1 MINQR
6 ELTQAEINMLEQYK
20 KDNPLFECAAITI
33 GNEVYYVRNIGYV
46 EYRDILN
53 ELHKKRWLYEAKLSE
68 LRNKYKDNQ
77 DTPEFYKEFAEVGV
91 FNESEEMLYS
101 FVSKGLLGPEKVIEM
116 FKAGTIP
123 PMILMVLY
131 DKIYELSML
140 EDIEIMDESINDE
153 DITSSN

>member
-1 MINQR
+1 
-6 ELTQAEINMLEQYK
+6 
-20 KDNPLFECAAITI
+20 
-33 GNEVYYVRNIGYV
+33 
-46 EYRDILN
+46 
-53 ELHKKRWLYEAKLSE
+53 
-68 LRNKYKDNQ
+68 
-77 DTPEFYKEFAEVGV
+77 
-91 FNESEEMLYS
+91 MLYS